1 MSSSS
6 GKPPVSGESA
16 SAGVSCAGEGR
27 GCYDVA
33 AVVSGVLERLLRE
46 TSRDGM
52 VRVEDAI
59 KILKL
64 VGRGT
69 YELDVAFDSQEKA
82 CRLKFQPGRG
92 KATSRDSPFR
102 RLMVRPFETLLSGEP
117 PAYPRPFLTNYFE
130 VLEAA
135 CGDKYAEYDRHSR
148 AILQNL
154 LVVHGHN
161 LVWDTFY
168 AETRTAQVLA
178 HALRRLLRFLETP
191 PGQWVWVQAM
201 SKPSPTGARP
211 SAEQTDRI
219 RDTLQHTLRG
229 FDFGPAATAR
239 QEGRA

>member
-1 MSSSS
+1 MSTEH
-6 GKPPVSGESA
+6 GA
-16 SAGVSCAGEGR
+16 AAQSCGAEGR
-27 GCYDVA
+27 GCYGAVS
-33 AVVSGVLERLLRE
+33 VVSGVLERLLRE
-46 TSRDGM
+46 TSRDGL
-52 VRVEDAI
+52 VRVEDAL

-69 YELDVAFDSQEKA
+69 YELDVAFDGLEKA

-92 KATSRDSPFR
+92 KASSRDNPFR

-117 PAYPRPFLTNYFE
+117 PSYPRAFLTNYFE
-130 VLEAA
+130 VVEAA
-135 CGDKYAEYDRHSR
+135 CGDKYTEYDRHSR

-154 LVVHGHN
+154 LVAHGHN

-168 AETRTAQVLA
+168 AETRTTQVLA

-211 SAEQTDRI
+211 SAEQADRI
-219 RDTLQHTLRG
+219 RETLAYTLRG
-229 FDFGPAATAR
+229 FEGPGAAAR
-239 QEGRA
+239 QGGAA

>member
-1 MSSSS
+1 M
-6 GKPPVSGESA
+6 P
-16 SAGVSCAGEGR
+16 CAGEGR
-27 GCYDVA
+27 GCYGAA

-46 TSRDGM
+46 TARDGL
-52 VRVEDAI
+52 VRVEDAV

-69 YELDVAFDSQEKA
+69 YELDVAFDSLEKS
-82 CRLKFQPGRG
+82 CWQRFQPGRG
-92 KATSRDSPFR
+92 KASSRDNPFR
-102 RLMVRPFETLLSGEP
+102 RLMVRPFETLLTGEP
-117 PAYPRPFLTNYFE
+117 PAYPRSFLNNYFE

-148 AILQNL
+148 AILQSL

-168 AETRTAQVLA
+168 AESRAAQVLA
-178 HALRRLLRFLETP
+178 HALRRLLRFLDTP
-191 PGQWVWVQAM
+191 PGQWIWVQAM

-219 RDTLQHTLRG
+219 RETLQHTLRG
-229 FDFGPAATAR
+229 FDLGQPAASRQGGTA
-239 QEGRA
+239 

>member
-1 MSSSS
+1 MSSSGGS
-6 GKPPVSGESA
+6 RRVSTDPGG
-16 SAGVSCAGEGR
+16 AGALCGDEGR
-27 GCYDVA
+27 GCYA
-33 AVVSGVLERLLRE
+33 AAGVVSGVLERLLRE
-46 TSRDGM
+46 TARDGM

-69 YELDVAFDSQEKA
+69 YELDVAFDSLEKA
-82 CRLKFQPGRG
+82 CRQKFQPTRG
-92 KATSRDSPFR
+92 KASSRDNPFR

-117 PAYPRPFLTNYFE
+117 PAYPRAFLSNYFE

-148 AILQNL
+148 AILQSL

-168 AETRTAQVLA
+168 AENRAAQVLA
-178 HALRRLLRFLETP
+178 HALRRLLRFLDTP

-219 RDTLQHTLRG
+219 RETLQHTLRG
-229 FDFGPAATAR
+229 FDLGQPATAR
-239 QEGRA
+239 QGGAA

>member
-1 MSSSS
+1 M
-6 GKPPVSGESA
+6 
-16 SAGVSCAGEGR
+16 
-27 GCYDVA
+27 
-33 AVVSGVLERLLRE
+33 VSGVLERLLRE
-46 TSRDGM
+46 TARDGL

-69 YELDVAFDSQEKA
+69 YELDVAFDSLEKA
-82 CRLKFQPGRG
+82 CRLRFQPGRG
-92 KATSRDSPFR
+92 KASSRDNPFR

-117 PAYPRPFLTNYFE
+117 PAYPRPFLGNYFE

-148 AILQNL
+148 AILQSL

-168 AETRTAQVLA
+168 AESRAAQVLA
-178 HALRRLLRFLETP
+178 HALRRLLRFLDTP

-219 RDTLQHTLRG
+219 RETLQHTLRG
-229 FDFGPAATAR
+229 FDLGQPATAAR
-239 QEGRA
+239 QGGGA